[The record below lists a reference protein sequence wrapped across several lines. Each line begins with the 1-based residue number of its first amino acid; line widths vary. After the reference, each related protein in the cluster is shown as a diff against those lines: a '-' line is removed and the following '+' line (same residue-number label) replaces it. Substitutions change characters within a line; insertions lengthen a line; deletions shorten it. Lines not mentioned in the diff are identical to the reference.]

1 MLCWWTLVI
10 GAVLVGGLTACS
22 GSSRSALPSECTRV
36 ARLTSSQTAGQKVD
50 ELPAD
55 LVPDSIEQVSVSKPP
70 QLKGGR
76 QALHD
81 DLEYPSEAE
90 EEETGGVV
98 HVTFLVDT
106 EGRPQNL
113 KITRGAGYHLN
124 QAALNAV
131 RRQEF
136 EPGTRNGRPI
146 CVPMTLPI
154 RFRSGWGVSGLQ

>member
-1 MLCWWTLVI
+1 MLRWWTLVI

-22 GSSRSALPSECTRV
+22 GSSRSALPSGCTTV
-36 ARLTSSQTAGQKVD
+36 ARLASPHTAGQNAEDV
-50 ELPAD
+50 PSD

-70 QLKGGR
+70 QLKGGM
-76 QALHD
+76 QALHE

-90 EEETGGVV
+90 EEEIGGVV
-98 HVTFLVDT
+98 HVAFLVDK